1 MADNAEGA
9 IPFGFDSA
17 PSAGSA
23 NAFFPFNPG
32 TENATDPTQKLDLGA
47 DSGVDSPNVPAGS
60 PDGISDVNFAA
71 ISGVPRPQDKLS
83 DSLNGPDD
91 VVILGG

>member
-9 IPFGFDSA
+9 VPFSIDSA
-17 PSAGSA
+17 PSAGPA

-32 TENATDPTQKLDLGA
+32 TENATDPMQKLDVGA

-71 ISGVPRPQDKLS
+71 IRGVPNPNAKGH
-83 DSLNGPDD
+83 DSLTEEEAT
-91 VVILGG
+91 LA